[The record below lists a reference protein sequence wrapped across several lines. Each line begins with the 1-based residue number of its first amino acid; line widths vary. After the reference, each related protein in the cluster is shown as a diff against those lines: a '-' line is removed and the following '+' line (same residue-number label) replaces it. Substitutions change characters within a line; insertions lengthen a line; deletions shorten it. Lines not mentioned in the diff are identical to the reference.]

1 MTTAKGRL
9 RAIALYALVAILSG
23 GLGFYFGFGKGAN
36 VMASLAGQN
45 RVFDSLS
52 DVRRSTAALEAT
64 DPALVK
70 RKLATDL
77 RIALVS
83 LGSLS
88 SAAPFVKC
96 RDQDRKT
103 LQTADS
109 YIAANPDPKVFT
121 GDALLERGLKFCE
134 GRSS

>member
-9 RAIALYALVAILSG
+9 KVIALYALVAILSG

-83 LGSLS
+83 LGGFS
-88 SAAPFVKC
+88 SAVPLVKC
-96 RDQDRKT
+96 RDQDRKA
-103 LQTADS
+103 LETAAS
-109 YIAANPDPKVFT
+109 YIAANPDSKIFVS
-121 GDALLERGLKFCE
+121 DALQGRGLKFCD